1 MIEYIESH
9 IWAQILI
16 LILTGILFGWMFA
29 EAI

>member
-1 MIEYIESH
+1 MFKYLESH

-16 LILTGILFGWMFA
+16 LIITGILFGWMFA

>member
-1 MIEYIESH
+1 MFKYLENH

-16 LILTGILFGWMFA
+16 LILTGIMFGWMFA

>member
-1 MIEYIESH
+1 MFKYLERH

-16 LILTGILFGWMFA
+16 LIITGILFGWMFA

>member
-1 MIEYIESH
+1 MFKYLESH

-16 LILTGILFGWMFA
+16 LILTGIIFAWMFA

>member
-1 MIEYIESH
+1 MFKYLEKH
-9 IWAQILI
+9 IWVQILI

>member
-1 MIEYIESH
+1 MFKYLERH
-9 IWAQILI
+9 IWAQVLI

>member
-1 MIEYIESH
+1 MFKYLENH
-9 IWAQILI
+9 IWAQVLI

>member
-1 MIEYIESH
+1 MFKYLESH
-9 IWAQILI
+9 IWLQILI